1 MVELKKVAK
10 QKSSSLGGG
19 PSEKSKQKQHIP
31 SKTKTRVPLFQKIVE
46 EQIQPA
52 YPSPIL
58 DEKRDHNFEELV
70 KHSLDEILKLKH
82 TDNPHS
88 SYIGNAERILNT
100 EEDIVKYRAKAE
112 LPLHPSSPKQVIS
125 KVSEYFH
132 GVMDLASPIM
142 LENVNPPSNIPA
154 LISSFFG
161 SLYNV
166 AIVQDEYAWNV
177 ALTEIE
183 SLGMLTKLVG
193 WDPQTANGVFT
204 FGGTG
209 NEMYALK
216 VALTR
221 CLGTQYRFKGIRDSD
236 KVKVFVSEIGHYC
249 KFNTTDWMGI
259 GMDNVIGVQINDD
272 NSMNKDDLYKK
283 LCDSARNG
291 EKIACII
298 ATCGSTDPF
307 GVDDVQ
313 SIVQIRDKIVQE
325 YQLDYKPFVYCDSV
339 IGWPWLFFRY
349 YDFEKNP
356 LQIDTQYVL
365 PAIKSV
371 FERIQFLKLADGIG
385 IDFHKTGFS
394 HYVCSCVL
402 FQNGKEFEDNLSRP
416 KDVMHYLY
424 NFSVYK
430 PGCYTLE
437 CSRPA
442 MSLSAYS
449 TLLLF
454 GIEGYQSMIAH
465 LVKVQHALRTAL
477 SEFENICIVNDLD
490 NGFVTLFRVYPEGIN
505 AQEQYAKEFEE
516 SDPNVVNRSNEY
528 QKHIAN
534 VLHLKRIE
542 QDGPALSYTRCFR
555 KNKHGHLLSAIK
567 AFPMSPF
574 CTEEIIRDY
583 VVKHIVNVFKEV
595 GKEFE
600 DHVQKVEGEGHPLWK
615 YPRHRHFDKH
625 TMHSQ

>member
-10 QKSSSLGGG
+10 QKSTAG
-19 PSEKSKQKQHIP
+19 PSGKSKQKQQHIP
-31 SKTKTRVPLFQKIVE
+31 SKTKTRVPLFQKIVQ

-58 DEKRDHNFEELV
+58 DEKRDRNFEDLM

-88 SYIGNAERILNT
+88 SFIGKAERILNA
-100 EEDIVKYRAKAE
+100 EEDIANYRAKAE
-112 LPLHPSSPKQVIS
+112 LPLHPSTPKQVIS

-132 GVMDLASPIM
+132 GVMDLSSPVN
-142 LENVNPPSNIPA
+142 LENVNPPANIPA

-166 AIVQDEYAWNV
+166 AVVHDEFAWNV
-177 ALTEIE
+177 SLTEIE
-183 SLGMLTKLVG
+183 SLGMLSKLVG
-193 WDPQTANGVFT
+193 WDPQTANGIFT

-209 NEMYALK
+209 NELYALK
-216 VALTR
+216 VALAR
-221 CLGTQYRFKGIRDSD
+221 CLGMKYRYKGIRDSD
-236 KVKVFVSEIGHYC
+236 HVKVFVSEIGHYC
-249 KFNTTDWMGI
+249 KFNTCDWCGI
-259 GMDNVIGVQINDD
+259 GMDNIVGIGINDD
-272 NSMNKDDLYKK
+272 NSMNMDDLYKK
-283 LCDSARNG
+283 LSESARNK

-307 GVDDVQ
+307 GVDDVR
-313 SIVQIRDKIVQE
+313 SIVEIRDKIVEE
-325 YQLDYKPFVYCDSV
+325 YQLDYKPFVYVDSV

-371 FERIQFLKLADGIG
+371 FERIQFMNLADAVG

-402 FQNGKEFEDNLSRP
+402 FKDRKEFEENLSRP
-416 KDVMHYLY
+416 KEFMYYLY

-442 MSLSAYS
+442 MCLSAYS

-465 LVKVQHALRTAL
+465 LVSVQHALRTAL
-477 SEFENICIVNDLD
+477 SEFENIVIVNDLD

-505 AQEQYAKEFEE
+505 AKEQYKKEFEE
-516 SDPNVVNRSNEY
+516 SDATVVNKSNDY

-534 VLHLKRIE
+534 ILHLKRIE
-542 QDGPALSYTRCFR
+542 EDGPALSYTRNFR
-555 KNKHGHLLSAIK
+555 KNKHGLALSAIK

-574 CTEEIIRDY
+574 CTEELIRDY
-583 VVKHIVNVFKEV
+583 VVKYIVNVCKEV
-595 GKEFE
+595 GH
-600 DHVQKVEGEGHPLWK
+600 DIDGHVEKVEGEGHPSWK
-615 YPRHRHFDKH
+615 YPRHRHFDKL
-625 TMHSQ
+625 TMHNQW